1 VFGAHNWLQEK
12 FKTQEKTLAEPI
24 DEDFGDYPE
33 PRVGSATDPESPQ
46 DSEAD
51 TRGQGAST
59 WQNPVN
65 ALDFSK
71 LPAIFDENEEGISHS
86 GKNAQSEEDISGIFG
101 GRRSS
106 GYGSSYGSSSGRNS
120 WFGGNSRSW
129 NNGWGPVKSFKTPML
144 DEIYPGRQ
152 KRTEEANREDKR
164 LLEEARERN
173 LRGLKADREESMQIY
188 RQKVD
193 GLKAQ
198 NEEDCAR
205 AYRNLDADREMHMR
219 QGALSV
225 DKYKMDWAMHNPG
238 SKLPGS
244 GFFSRNARSIRS
256 RGSSGGRRSFL
267 GRRELL
273 FGRRSKT
280 DSSGRRSGDRWN
292 TETGFINL
300 KDRGYGNGQDRSY
313 GNGRD
318 GDYGNGRDGQ
328 ATRPLNAYG
337 MEMPT
342 QEEME
347 QRKQQ
352 LLMRYGCK
360 EGWNPEEGP
369 YQGGPQMG
377 GPHMA
382 GMPAGHEGRYQGGM
396 DGQGRRGGLFGSR
409 SGSNQGGYGGRYG
422 RSNGGGSSGRMM
434 GFFSENESEDAENS

>member
-12 FKTQEKTLAEPI
+12 FNSQEKTLAEPI
-24 DEDFGDYPE
+24 DEDFQDFPE
-33 PRVGSATDPESPQ
+33 PRVGSVTDPESPQ

-51 TRGQGAST
+51 THWQGAVTSP
-59 WQNPVN
+59 QNPVN
-65 ALDFSK
+65 ELDFSK
-71 LPAIFDENEEGISHS
+71 LPRLPDENEQGISHS
-86 GKNAQSEEDISGIFG
+86 GNQPHSEEGISGIFG
-101 GRRSS
+101 SRRSS
-106 GYGSSYGSSSGRNS
+106 GYGSSGGRSS
-120 WFGGNSRSW
+120 WFGGGSRSS
-129 NNGWGPVKSFKTPML
+129 NNGWGPVKNFKTPML
-144 DEIYPGRQ
+144 DKIYPGRQ
-152 KRTEEANREDKR
+152 RRTEEANREDKR
-164 LLEEARERN
+164 MLEESRDRN

-205 AYRNLDADREMHMR
+205 AYRTLDANREMQMR

-244 GFFSRNARSIRS
+244 GYFSRKSQNS
-256 RGSSGGRRSFL
+256 GSGRRSWL

-273 FGRRSKT
+273 FGRRGST
-280 DSSGRRSGDRWN
+280 DSSGRRSRDRWN
-292 TETGFINL
+292 SDTGYINL
-300 KDRGYGNGQDRSY
+300 KNRGSGNGP
-313 GNGRD
+313 
-318 GDYGNGRDGQ
+318 DGQ
-328 ATRPLNAYG
+328 PKRPLNAYG
-337 MEMPT
+337 KEMPT

-347 QRKQQ
+347 QRKHQ
-352 LLMRYGCK
+352 LLMQYDCK

-409 SGSNQGGYGGRYG
+409 SGSNQGGYSG
-422 RSNGGGSSGRMM
+422 RSSRSSGGGGIM
-434 GFFSENESEDAENS
+434 GFFEKSESDDVENS